1 MASTRKV
8 TNETHRLK
16 QYKMDYLMNT
26 LKVLNHTITNDTS
39 FYRQIGC
46 AIVFDCIPIIKRK
59 TSLLYEP
66 TALGHNVTL
75 LHRLVNEL
83 TITALSYVLK
93 VYLSKWEY
101 FEGYPVFNYCSYKLR
116 INVDYGD
123 ADTDFLFQYCQYR
136 LAHESD
142 RHNSNNRIIRNSNQ
156 EMVIK
161 NTYSVS
167 NAYAIYVKN
176 DALFG
181 VNDWIVLQ
189 RIDIDFGAYTNLL
202 VANLQLTDHLVTFKQ
217 KHDGKHGEY
226 DLVTTNAKHRIYA
239 RSDLPTI
246 RANVSL
252 HTFHWYFEVH
262 IIKKELGENVWIG
275 FANSDFEPN
284 DKRRIGVGC
293 DVNSW
298 ASNGSTA
305 LHENNKMRTWRT
317 EWVEGDVVGV
327 CIDLK
332 GTLDA
337 EDRKFIKYYLNGH
350 LIKDIKFTKLRK
362 CDGVYPCISLD
373 KGTAIDIVFDP
384 VYFAQTMPSK
394 FQHIRFSTK
403 TIFHSSI
410 HPKHHRDML
419 DARYCAKADEI
430 QLNIEPNSVND
441 ANVYEFTN
449 TQFNFIVP
457 FSNKLCRFSV
467 YVQPNREAEYILL
480 KTFDLRSNDDHPITY
495 LLQMLKGNSDRIV
508 DKKRFYQQIGFEMSS
523 EWIPR
528 IKRSTLAYQPTIM
541 NQQTTVMRRI
551 VQELGCNELED
562 LCNVCD
568 MKFEMIAAHKAFN
581 YSTFKMKANDN
592 LSSQLSKCQYRMYMR
607 QNDTVS
613 DYKTSLEL
621 NYNDEI
627 AIINR
632 RHYVVEI
639 KNQALFGFDTFMTLQ
654 TIYTKH
660 EDYSNAFA
668 SSLRVQNDNQVIL
681 EHGSLPTVN
690 HGVFDLI
697 ATASGYRVSNIRKY
711 ALLCAQTQLDS
722 GKYYYEVH
730 IKAIDVTSALNV
742 RFGWSTTHFLSVGEL
757 NEKEKE
763 CGDGHHSWGWNGK
776 TKHHGLQEDAKA
788 TIAAYGSQSAFIED
802 GDIIG
807 CCIDI
812 DLGQIRY
819 YLDNQ
824 DLGVAFDNIRFE
836 KAGVFPCVSYRKVSA
851 ESQFRNECAILDFE
865 IVCEPQLF
873 KCDAIPTGYSPIHC
887 EDRNYLFTQSQKIQH
902 QSEMLSSKYA
912 VLHTETDSKQQL
924 VDHSAN
930 IYQFDEIEH
939 VQFIIPF
946 IRKPANLGVYVQPKE
961 GFKFMLI
968 RKFRAKPIAT
978 LTTENQ
984 FYNEIGYLLT
994 TLNHWKYQ
1002 ITNPSNF
1009 LQHVGVSL
1017 TENHADLLMQQAKSL
1032 SFPLIPLDAALTQ
1045 RLVEELDIQCLSNY
1059 LKVLLSTFDVVGHAF
1074 DFCAIKM
1081 NPNPIY
1087 GDIDGSQLEWFERYQ
1102 YKLRSNR

>member
-1 MASTRKV
+1 MALISKHGSLFARCKYENTTVLRRLISELDVSLPDLNGMLAFHESYVFAEVLTKYLVLHDDKFISLDNTRDIDEKYIKQILDMQFVVLADSNQSHITNIGNHHVYTLTDVRKFYMLIPFKQDKNVFNVYVRTEHMFSFLLLKSFTVMASTRKV

-394 FQHIRFSTK
+394 F
-403 TIFHSSI
+403 
-410 HPKHHRDML
+410 
-419 DARYCAKADEI
+419 
-430 QLNIEPNSVND
+430 
-441 ANVYEFTN
+441 
-449 TQFNFIVP
+449 
-457 FSNKLCRFSV
+457 
-467 YVQPNREAEYILL
+467 
-480 KTFDLRSNDDHPITY
+480 
-495 LLQMLKGNSDRIV
+495 
-508 DKKRFYQQIGFEMSS
+508 
-523 EWIPR
+523 
-528 IKRSTLAYQPTIM
+528 
-541 NQQTTVMRRI
+541 
-551 VQELGCNELED
+551 
-562 LCNVCD
+562 
-568 MKFEMIAAHKAFN
+568 
-581 YSTFKMKANDN
+581 
-592 LSSQLSKCQYRMYMR
+592 
-607 QNDTVS
+607 
-613 DYKTSLEL
+613 
-621 NYNDEI
+621 
-627 AIINR
+627 
-632 RHYVVEI
+632 
-639 KNQALFGFDTFMTLQ
+639 
-654 TIYTKH
+654 
-660 EDYSNAFA
+660 
-668 SSLRVQNDNQVIL
+668 
-681 EHGSLPTVN
+681 
-690 HGVFDLI
+690 
-697 ATASGYRVSNIRKY
+697 
-711 ALLCAQTQLDS
+711 
-722 GKYYYEVH
+722 
-730 IKAIDVTSALNV
+730 
-742 RFGWSTTHFLSVGEL
+742 
-757 NEKEKE
+757 
-763 CGDGHHSWGWNGK
+763 
-776 TKHHGLQEDAKA
+776 
-788 TIAAYGSQSAFIED
+788 
-802 GDIIG
+802 
-807 CCIDI
+807 
-812 DLGQIRY
+812 
-819 YLDNQ
+819 
-824 DLGVAFDNIRFE
+824 
-836 KAGVFPCVSYRKVSA
+836 
-851 ESQFRNECAILDFE
+851 
-865 IVCEPQLF
+865 
-873 KCDAIPTGYSPIHC
+873 
-887 EDRNYLFTQSQKIQH
+887 
-902 QSEMLSSKYA
+902 
-912 VLHTETDSKQQL
+912 
-924 VDHSAN
+924 
-930 IYQFDEIEH
+930 
-939 VQFIIPF
+939 
-946 IRKPANLGVYVQPKE
+946 
-961 GFKFMLI
+961 
-968 RKFRAKPIAT
+968 
-978 LTTENQ
+978 
-984 FYNEIGYLLT
+984 
-994 TLNHWKYQ
+994 
-1002 ITNPSNF
+1002 
-1009 LQHVGVSL
+1009 
-1017 TENHADLLMQQAKSL
+1017 
-1032 SFPLIPLDAALTQ
+1032 
-1045 RLVEELDIQCLSNY
+1045 
-1059 LKVLLSTFDVVGHAF
+1059 
-1074 DFCAIKM
+1074 
-1081 NPNPIY
+1081 
-1087 GDIDGSQLEWFERYQ
+1087 
-1102 YKLRSNR
+1102 

>member
-1 MASTRKV
+1 
-8 TNETHRLK
+8 
-16 QYKMDYLMNT
+16 
-26 LKVLNHTITNDTS
+26 
-39 FYRQIGC
+39 
-46 AIVFDCIPIIKRK
+46 
-59 TSLLYEP
+59 
-66 TALGHNVTL
+66 
-75 LHRLVNEL
+75 
-83 TITALSYVLK
+83 
-93 VYLSKWEY
+93 
-101 FEGYPVFNYCSYKLR
+101 
-116 INVDYGD
+116 
-123 ADTDFLFQYCQYR
+123 
-136 LAHESD
+136 
-142 RHNSNNRIIRNSNQ
+142 
-156 EMVIK
+156 
-161 NTYSVS
+161 
-167 NAYAIYVKN
+167 
-176 DALFG
+176 
-181 VNDWIVLQ
+181 
-189 RIDIDFGAYTNLL
+189 
-202 VANLQLTDHLVTFKQ
+202 
-217 KHDGKHGEY
+217 
-226 DLVTTNAKHRIYA
+226 
-239 RSDLPTI
+239 
-246 RANVSL
+246 
-252 HTFHWYFEVH
+252 
-262 IIKKELGENVWIG
+262 
-275 FANSDFEPN
+275 
-284 DKRRIGVGC
+284 
-293 DVNSW
+293 
-298 ASNGSTA
+298 
-305 LHENNKMRTWRT
+305 
-317 EWVEGDVVGV
+317 
-327 CIDLK
+327 
-332 GTLDA
+332 
-337 EDRKFIKYYLNGH
+337 
-350 LIKDIKFTKLRK
+350 
-362 CDGVYPCISLD
+362 
-373 KGTAIDIVFDP
+373 
-384 VYFAQTMPSK
+384 MPSK

-621 NYNDEI
+621 NHNDEI

-1102 YKLRSNR
+1102 YKLRSNRDDVVFSYNDQLHIESSNEYHIALVANHALQIQTIHPLAISSSTSFVDNLVSTDDKTVFALRADNVDEVYHDEILNTTYLMVAQKNMDHKAHVTESDGVVYQFDDINQLRFIIPFDTETQHAHLYVKPKANFDFVLIKKFDEEMRQDITNKIDYVLTVLKDYDLKITNRDQFYECIGVTVQKTDIRDIQQSKLLYASTVLGARTTCLQRLVQELKVTELSNMLCVFELKMECVDNCKSFNCSIFQIVSNSGYEQKDLFSQNEYKLVSYSHADDAKDE